1 MAYTP
6 VNQLTPEAQAE
17 LADMA
22 LALAHNPKTRKGFAA
37 AVKEAGLPYRFNDV
51 EAEGAVLEA
60 AGTVVTDA
68 LAKRDRD
75 DAAKATERRLNEQR
89 QSLIT
94 SGRYDEA
101 TVKDK
106 IEPFMAEKGIVD
118 YNDGAV
124 LYGHANPAP
133 DPRREIT
140 GRGAWE
146 MPKGN
151 WITDR
156 IATSRKEAYAEID
169 AIRARR

>member
-22 LALAHNPKTRKGFAA
+22 LALAHNPKTRKGFAKLA
-37 AVKEAGLPYRFNDV
+37 KEAGAPYRFNDV
-51 EAEGAVLEA
+51 EAEEAVVAA
-60 AGTVVTDA
+60 AGKVV
-68 LAKRDRD
+68 D
-75 DAAKATERRLNEQR
+75 DKFAETERQRAARETERRLNEQR